1 MKEIIDQIKKYI
13 KDNNAQ
19 EITGQILQDVLVSIV
34 NGANS
39 AIMDIDNVLPF
50 DGVIDDADISIQTNP
65 FDGGKIFFVKNKGMF
80 AYYREEDDLYTS
92 MWNGYTR
99 YATFI
104 TGSGIVPNSNTIFIT
119 GANAYIWDGNTLV
132 QLGANSN
139 DKPLEITKANGQT
152 VTYDGSSPIAIDLR
166 ETVQPTPAAYQFDDG
181 IKPPAGSHGILYRFS
196 TNSEIT
202 IVDANI
208 TFTSERSLTVPANIV
223 VDITGDTQGIVSQ
236 SYCFIPPGTGPDGR
250 VPSITCRVQGVI
262 QGSGE
267 TCIIGVYTDAEN
279 ISLVTSDNK
288 SIVYITEYNAS
299 SKGIE
304 TKIEQ
309 IKGDSEEKAMSQAAV
324 TRLFDGLETRIVT
337 LENTKIDLTQFATK
351 DYVDEKTKEAQ
362 SPELAG
368 YATED
373 YVQQQINSLQS
384 TIEGYVQQQI
394 GDIDSILDSIINT

>member
-1 MKEIIDQIKKYI
+1 MKEIIALIRKYI

-19 EITGQILQDVLVSIV
+19 EITGQILQDVLVSMV
-34 NGANS
+34 NGADS

-50 DGVIDDADISIQTNP
+50 DGIIDDADISPQTNP
-65 FDGGKIFFVKNKGMF
+65 FDGGKIFFVKSKNMF

-92 MWNGYTR
+92 MWNRYTR

-104 TGSGIVPNSNTIFIT
+104 AGTGIVPNSNTIFIT
-119 GANAYIWDGNTLV
+119 GAKAYVWDGNTLV
-132 QLGANSN
+132 QLGSNSN

-166 ETVQPTPAAYQFDDG
+166 ESVQPTPIAYQFNSG
-181 IKPPAGSHGILYRFS
+181 IKPSAGSHGLLYRFS

-208 TFTSERSLTVPANIV
+208 TFTSERSLTTPANIV
-223 VDITGDTQGIVSQ
+223 VDITGNTQGIISQ

-250 VPSITCRVQGVI
+250 VPSITCRVQGVVR
-262 QGSGE
+262 GAGE

-299 SKGIE
+299 SKGVE

-309 IKGDSEEKAMSQAAV
+309 VKGDSEEKVMSQAAV
-324 TRLFDGLETRIVT
+324 TRLVNAVETRVET
-337 LENTKIDLTQFATK
+337 LEKSKIDLTQFVTK
-351 DYVDEKTKEAQ
+351 DYVN
-362 SPELAG
+362 G
-368 YATED
+368 I
-373 YVQQQINSLQS
+373 VGN
-384 TIEGYVQQQI
+384 
-394 GDIDSILDSIINT
+394 IDSILDSIINT